1 MKKTMKT
8 VLALVLALSML
19 VCFAAPA
26 FAATDL
32 STPSKINLQ
41 FNEEGKFR
49 ILQFADTQDNIFLR
63 PGTIRLMKDA
73 IAKFK
78 PDLVVFTGDNTG
90 AVDTKFGCKYALKA
104 LLTVCEDAKVPFTCV
119 FGNHDAE
126 NVAKEY
132 HLECW
137 RSYSYCM
144 AYDDPGPNGED
155 LYGCA
160 NHNLTVKSSDGKKT
174 AFNLWMIDSNM
185 YDEEN
190 GGYDYIHPDQLAW
203 YKAKSDALKEANGGE
218 LVPSLC
224 FQHIVPNEIMDYT
237 MVGENDSIGYDD
249 NGKHIVLNPDA
260 CEPGSILLEHPCP
273 GTVNGGQLQAFQD
286 QGDVLG
292 VVVGH
297 DHVNSYIVHTDF
309 KTAQDTPIDIIQ
321 TAGAGFCSYGD
332 ERVRG
337 CRVIDLDESDPWNYE
352 TQAYTFFDVCGVS
365 NETLQL
371 SYFSK
376 TGYAYWIVSMVIE
389 CLPFVGPQLAQI
401 FRDAVYS
408 AANK

>member
-1 MKKTMKT
+1 MKKTMKA

-26 FAATDL
+26 FAAVDL
-32 STPSKINLQ
+32 TTPSDIELQ
-41 FNEEGKFR
+41 FKANGKFR
-49 ILQFADTQDNIFLR
+49 ILQFADTQDNLFIR
-63 PGTIRLMKDA
+63 PGTVRLMKDA
-73 IAKFK
+73 IVKYR
-78 PDLVVFTGDNTG
+78 PDLIVFTGDNTG
-90 AVDTKFGCKYALKA
+90 AVDTKFGCKYGLKA
-104 LLTVCEDAKVPFTCV
+104 ILQICEDAKVPFTCV

-132 HLECW
+132 HLQCW
-137 RSYSYCM
+137 RSYSYCL
-144 AYDDPGPNGED
+144 AYDDAGPNGED

-160 NHNLTVKSSDGKKT
+160 NHNLTIKSSDGQRT

-203 YKAKSDALKEANGGE
+203 YKAKSDALKAANGGE

-224 FQHIVPNEIMDYT
+224 FQHIIPNEIMDYT
-237 MVGENDSIGYDD
+237 MVGDNDSIGYDD
-249 NGKHIVLNPDA
+249 NGSHIVLNPDY

-273 GTVNGGQLQAFQD
+273 GTINGGQLKAFAE

-292 VVVGH
+292 VVTGH
-297 DHVNSYIVHTDF
+297 DHVNSFVVHTDF
-309 KTAQDTPIDIIQ
+309 KTVKDSSIDLIQ

-332 ERVRG
+332 DRVRG
-337 CRVIDLDESDPWNYE
+337 CRVIDLDEKDLWSYKTKAHTFYE
-352 TQAYTFFDVCGVS
+352 ECGDT
-365 NETLQL
+365 EEMHQL

-376 TGYAYWIVSMVIE
+376 PGFAFWIISRIIE
-389 CLPFVGPQLAQI
+389 YIPVAGHNLAFA
-401 FRDAVYS
+401 FRNAIYRNLV
-408 AANK
+408 K

>member
-1 MKKTMKT
+1 MRKTMRT

-26 FAATDL
+26 FAADDL
-32 STPSKINLQ
+32 TAPSRINLQ
-41 FNEEGKFR
+41 FNAEGKFR
-49 ILQFADTQDNIFLR
+49 ILQFADTQDNLFIR
-63 PGTIRLMKDA
+63 PGTVRLMEDS
-73 IAKFK
+73 IAKYN
-78 PDLVVFTGDNTG
+78 PDLIVFTGDNTG
-90 AVDTKFGCKYALKA
+90 AVDTKFGAKYGLKA
-104 LLTVCEDAKVPFTCV
+104 ILDVCEKAKVPFTLV

-132 HLECW
+132 HLKCW

-144 AYDDPGPNGED
+144 AYDALGPNGED

-160 NHNLTVKSSDGKKT
+160 NHNLTVKSSDGRRV

-203 YKAKSDALKEANGGE
+203 YKAKSDELKAANGGE

-224 FQHIVPNEIMDYT
+224 FQHIIPNEIMDYT
-237 MVGENDSIGYDD
+237 MQGENDTIGYDD
-249 NGKHIVLNPDA
+249 NGAHIVLNPDY
-260 CEPGSILLEHPCP
+260 CEPGSFLLEHPCP
-273 GTVNGGQLQAFQD
+273 GTVNGGQLRAFQE

-292 VVVGH
+292 IVTGH
-297 DHVNSYIVHTDF
+297 DHVNSFVVHTTF
-309 KTAQDTPIDIIQ
+309 KTAKDTSIDLIQ
-321 TAGAGFCSYGD
+321 SAGTGFCSYGD

-337 CRVIDLDESDPWNYE
+337 VRVIDLDETELWRYK
-352 TQAYTFFDVCGVS
+352 TAAYTFFDVCGDT
-365 NETLQL
+365 EEMHQL

-376 TGYAYWIVSMVIE
+376 PGFTYWIISRVIE
-389 CLPFVGPQLAQI
+389 VVPLAGPYLARA
-401 FRDAVYS
+401 FRNAVYH
-408 AANK
+408 AANQ